1 MPTIYPPDETR
12 DFTVTAVY
20 PARASLGGGK
30 GYGGIAYGT
39 WGKTIGD
46 RTWVVEVHFPHVNSA
61 SVGNGQLF
69 VSEFSAGWTAW
80 YRYH

>member
-1 MPTIYPPDETR
+1 VPTIYPPDETR

-39 WGKTIGD
+39 CGKTIGD